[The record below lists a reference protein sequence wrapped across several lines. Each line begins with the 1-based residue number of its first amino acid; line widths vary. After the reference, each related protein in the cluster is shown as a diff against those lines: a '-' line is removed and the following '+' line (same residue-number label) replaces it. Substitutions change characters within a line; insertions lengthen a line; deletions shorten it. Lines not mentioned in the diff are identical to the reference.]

1 VKSGTIVPANG
12 VHEAR
17 PLEGSST
24 LFFDTSSF
32 VYISQRFKEGHE
44 GDLQKRLIDPESE
57 EEGDR
62 RKQLAKEL
70 GKYGNEVEDFV
81 MRTKAGSQL
90 AYEVKWKGSDDVKDN
105 TVEPI
110 SKLIAM
116 GLSRD
121 VIAAMSELQ
130 RRRQDSISGH

>member
-1 VKSGTIVPANG
+1 
-12 VHEAR
+12 
-17 PLEGSST
+17 
-24 LFFDTSSF
+24 
-32 VYISQRFKEGHE
+32 
-44 GDLQKRLIDPESE
+44 LQKRLIDPESE

-62 RKQLAKEL
+62 IKQLAKEL

-90 AYEVKWKGSDDVKDN
+90 AYEVKWKGLDDVKDN

-116 GLSRD
+116 GLSRMSLLRWASCSEGGRTRS
-121 VIAAMSELQ
+121 AAIDPS
-130 RRRQDSISGH
+130 